1 VPPRVHRPTYRP
13 VPPCA
18 LPEQGV
24 LTRDVLDR
32 CGALGFA
39 LAGIA
44 HAQPT
49 RWRDE
54 VLAWLR
60 AGRHGE
66 MDYLERDLDLRFDP
80 ATVFPGTRAFIM
92 VADVYAS
99 RNEPPPATPAP
110 PGPHG
115 RIARYAQG
123 LDYHAVIKKRLH
135 ALSDA
140 LRAAYPGWGFRS
152 FVDTVPV
159 LERELGQRAGLG
171 WQAKNTMIIN
181 PRLGSYMLLGG
192 VATTLPLEPAPEA
205 DTTTDHCGT
214 CTRCIDACPT
224 GAITPWSVDGSRC
237 ISYLTIE
244 HRAELDPSLHAPMGD
259 WVYGCDVCQEV
270 CPHNSPRP
278 DPDLPPR
285 HDAYRPRTER
295 GGSLPLLEVLNWNQ
309 DARREAFR
317 NSAMKRA
324 TLAMMKR
331 NALIAAGNALRRRP
345 DPTLLA
351 RINELARD
359 PAEDPLVSATAQTVL
374 RALAQP

>member
-1 VPPRVHRPTYRP
+1 
-13 VPPCA
+13 
-18 LPEQGV
+18 
-24 LTRDVLDR
+24 
-32 CGALGFA
+32 
-39 LAGIA
+39 
-44 HAQPT
+44 
-49 RWRDE
+49 
-54 VLAWLR
+54 
-60 AGRHGE
+60 

-80 ATVFPGTRAFIM
+80 AAVFPDTRAFIM
-92 VADVYAS
+92 VADLYAS
-99 RNEPPPATPAP
+99 RNDPQPEGPAQ
-110 PGPHG
+110 HG

-123 LDYHAVIKKRLH
+123 LDYHAVVKKRLH

-159 LERELGQRAGLG
+159 LERELAQRAGLG

-181 PRLGSYMLLGG
+181 PRLGSYLLLGG
-192 VATTLPLEPAPEA
+192 VATTLPLIATPESEA
-205 DTTTDHCGT
+205 TSDHCGT

-244 HRAELDPSLHAPMGD
+244 HRDQVDPSLHAPMGD

-278 DPDLPPR
+278 DPDLPHR
-285 HDAYRPRTER
+285 HDAYRSRTTD
-295 GGSLPLLEVLNWNQ
+295 LPLLDVLNW
-309 DARREAFR
+309 DAAARREAFR

-331 NALIAAGNALRRRP
+331 NALIAAGNLLRRRP
-345 DPTLLA
+345 DPALLA
-351 RINELARD
+351 RVQELASD
-359 PAEDPLVSATAQTVL
+359 PAEDPLVAATAAAVL
-374 RALAQP
+374 RALQR